1 MSTSLT
7 PGSRRAPGRRA
18 LAGLGAVAF
27 ITAALAACSAPG
39 SSSGGDASAEPSD
52 VSTDLGS
59 EPIELTLYDGAG
71 LKNVDEALIA
81 AFEAKYPNVSITG
94 RYDPDDVQATNAPR
108 VLASDDPPDIARIN
122 ALADIV
128 GNGQLAALTPW
139 SQAYGWDIP
148 AGQLAMYTVD
158 EDGVRGSGTQYT
170 VASGF
175 VLTGL
180 YYNTDVAAR
189 AGMTTPPTTL
199 EELETALSGAKD
211 AGVVPLMV
219 GNQTGGGA
227 FPVQMQLNNQLGGQ
241 AINDWVFNA
250 PDATID
256 TPQGQAGVQTIADW
270 IGAGYTNADA
280 NGTDATTALGRFAQ
294 GEALFYGSGNW
305 DAKTLQEQMGD
316 TVAFVLPPVAQA
328 GDSPLA
334 MSNPVSN
341 FGIPAKADQ
350 KDAAAAFLNFLLSP
364 EARQVLVDN
373 GFAPSGA
380 GEAPSTEPGS
390 LNESIQS
397 AFADLVEADGQVQF
411 VQDATSGINT
421 VWNQQTQLLFDDR
434 VTPADYLANIQASYE
449 EQLGR

>member
-1 MSTSLT
+1 MSRTSTGPLR
-7 PGSRRAPGRRA
+7 PRPRAAGFGA
-18 LAGLGAVAF
+18 LAAFAV
-27 ITAALAACSAPG
+27 AALAACSAPG
-39 SSSGGDASAEPSD
+39 SSSDGDASAAPSD
-52 VSTDLGS
+52 VSTDLGT

-71 LKNVDEALIA
+71 LKNVNEALIA
-81 AFEAKYPNVSITG
+81 AFEAKYPNVTITG

-108 VLASDDPPDIARIN
+108 VLSSDDPPDIARIN

-128 GNGQLAALTPW
+128 GNGQLTPLTPW
-139 SQAYGWDIP
+139 AEAYGWDIP

-158 EDGVRGSGTQYT
+158 DDGVRGSGTQYT
-170 VASGF
+170 LASGF

-180 YYNTDVAAR
+180 YYNTDVAPL
-189 AGMTTPPTTL
+189 AGLTTPPTTL
-199 EELETALSGAKD
+199 EELEAALSGAKD

-227 FPVQMQLNNQLGGQ
+227 FPVQMQLNNQLGAQ
-241 AINDWVFNA
+241 SINDWVFNA

-256 TPQGQAGVQTIADW
+256 TPEAEAGVQTVADW
-270 IGAGYTNADA
+270 IAAGYTNADA
-280 NGTDATTALGRFAQ
+280 NGTDGTTALGRFAQ
-294 GEALFYGSGNW
+294 GEALFFGSGNW
-305 DAKTLQEQMGD
+305 DATTLQEQMGD
-316 TVAFVLPPVAQA
+316 KVAFVLPPVAEA
-328 GDSPLA
+328 GASPLA

-341 FGIPAKADQ
+341 FGIPARSDQ

-373 GFAPSGA
+373 GFAPSGT
-380 GEAPSTEPGS
+380 GDAPSTEPGS

-421 VWNQQTQLLFDDR
+421 VWNQQTQLLFDAR
-434 VTPADYLANIQASYE
+434 VTPADYLANIQAAYE

>member
-1 MSTSLT
+1 MSRPRT
-7 PGSRRAPGRRA
+7 GA
-18 LAGLGAVAF
+18 AGLGTLAAFAV
-27 ITAALAACSAPG
+27 AALAACSAPG
-39 SSSGGDASAEPSD
+39 SSSGPASTAPSEA
-52 VSTDLGS
+52 STDLGT

-81 AFEAKYPNVSITG
+81 AFEAKYPNVTITG

-128 GNGQLAALTPW
+128 GNGQLTPLTPW
-139 SQAYGWDIP
+139 SEAYGWDIP

-158 EDGVRGSGTQYT
+158 DDGVRGSGTQYT
-170 VASGF
+170 IASGF

-180 YYNTDVAAR
+180 YYNTDVATQ
-189 AGMTTPPTTL
+189 AGMTAPPTTL
-199 EELETALSGAKD
+199 EELETALDGAKD

-256 TPQGQAGVQTIADW
+256 TPEAETGVQTVADW
-270 IGAGYTNADA
+270 IAAGYTNADA

-316 TVAFVLPPVAQA
+316 TVAFVLPPVAEA

-341 FGIPAKADQ
+341 FGIPAKADE
-350 KDAAAAFLNFLLSP
+350 KDAAAAFLDFLLSP

-373 GFAPSGA
+373 GFAPSGT
-380 GEAPSTEPGS
+380 GDAPSTEPGS
-390 LNESIQS
+390 LNESVQA

-421 VWNQQTQLLFDDR
+421 VWNQQTQLLFDAR
-434 VTPADYLANIQASYE
+434 VTPADYLANVQAAYE

>member
-1 MSTSLT
+1 MSRPRTGAAGL
-7 PGSRRAPGRRA
+7 AA
-18 LAGLGAVAF
+18 LAAFAV
-27 ITAALAACSAPG
+27 AALAACSAPG
-39 SSSGGDASAEPSD
+39 SSSGSATTAPTD
-52 VSTDLGS
+52 VSTDLGT

-81 AFEAKYPNVSITG
+81 AFEAEYPNVTITG

-128 GNGQLAALTPW
+128 GNGQLTPLTPW
-139 SQAYGWDIP
+139 SEAYGWDIP

-158 EDGVRGSGTQYT
+158 DDGVRGSGTQYT
-170 VASGF
+170 IASGF

-180 YYNTDVAAR
+180 YYNTDVATQ

-199 EELETALSGAKD
+199 EELETALAGAKD

-256 TPQGQAGVQTIADW
+256 TPEAEAGVQTVADW
-270 IGAGYTNADA
+270 IAAGYTNDDA
-280 NGTDATTALGRFAQ
+280 NGTDGTTALGRFAQ
-294 GEALFYGSGNW
+294 GEALFFGSGNW

-316 TVAFVLPPVAQA
+316 TVAFVLPPVAEA
-328 GDSPLA
+328 GGSPLA

-341 FGIPAKADQ
+341 FGIPAKADE

-373 GFAPSGA
+373 GFAPSGT
-380 GEAPSTEPGS
+380 GDAPTTEPGS
-390 LNESIQS
+390 LNESVQA

-421 VWNQQTQLLFDDR
+421 VWNQQTQLLFDAR
-434 VTPADYLANIQASYE
+434 VTPADYLANIQAAYE